1 MDFENKMP
9 EWKNEGTE
17 PSTELKTNGFKGG
30 YKPPAAVFNYMW
42 ALICKAITEIQNS
55 LSKVN
60 NTADSEKSVKFASEA
75 GVGRKVK
82 YPLTLRF
89 NGGETEGTDLW
100 NYDGGVSKSINITPD
115 KIKARPT
122 HKPNI
127 VVNAVR
133 EVTDDGKELYVATDS
148 TITELYNGLEITII
162 PNERNTTSSPRLKIN
177 DFEDKGIRLPLSF
190 NCAATTTVKENYF
203 QTDRPITFKYH
214 SALNLGIQGTGAW
227 IFADRQKTSAQDLY
241 GSVPIENG
249 GTGAG
254 TAEAARENLG
264 VAPAIEDTEHAGCY
278 YRMVNGEKEWINPP
292 LLDYV
297 EYKTTRRI
305 DGKPVYVT
313 YSNVGTFADVTG
325 ENSAVVAEYRH
336 GESVRIINCS
346 GGFCHDSYFY
356 PISTATNLDFIERFE
371 ILHFDECVTIYV
383 KNSEQITDIG
393 IVVEYIKN

>member
-55 LSKVN
+55 LSKVD

-82 YPLTLRF
+82 YPLTVRF

-133 EVTDDGKELYVATDS
+133 EVTDDGKELYVVTES

-177 DFEDKGIRLPLSF
+177 DFEDKGIRLPLSS

-214 SALNLGIQGTGAW
+214 SALNLGIQGMGAW

-241 GSVPIENG
+241 GSTPIESG

-264 VAPAIEDTEHAGCY
+264 VAPAIEDTENAGCY
-278 YRMVNGEKEWINPP
+278 YRMVNDEKEWINPP
-292 LLDYV
+292 LKNYV

-313 YSNVGTFADVTG
+313 YNYVGTLPAAANNGNEEVI
-325 ENSAVVAEYRH
+325 AEYE
-336 GESVRIINCS
+336 GGTSVRILNCS
-346 GGFCHDSYFY
+346 GGFYHNDSFY
-356 PISTATNLDFIERFE
+356 PLSPVPDIIGGVRLKTDASGYISIVIKNSVQITNL
-371 ILHFDECVTIYV
+371 T
-383 KNSEQITDIG
+383 T
-393 IVVEYIKN
+393 VVEYIKN